1 MRRRTD
7 RVLYIML
14 ILMGLITV
22 LAMMFAGVLGIM
34 YVKEKDKN
42 QEAAVKQAQLEEE
55 VVSAF
60 AGDNNALND
69 EEVQQLVDAKE
80 VEMKAKM
87 KELVQ
92 SEDGG
97 AMTMLRYFF
106 PENLVYYD
114 EGGYVFAPILDTLKK
129 HQLVD
134 ENFHINDRN
143 EIEYIENGIVTSH
156 KGIDVSKYQGDIDWQ
171 AVKADGVEYAFVRLG
186 IRGYGSGK
194 IVLDENF
201 ADNMQGANEAG
212 VKAGVYFFTQAIT
225 VEEAQEEAAFVIE
238 NLAAYDV
245 PYPVVFDVEMIT
257 GQDGRANNL
266 TMQEIGRAHV

>member
-22 LAMMFAGVLGIM
+22 LCMMFAGVLGVM

-55 VVSAF
+55 VVAAF

-143 EIEYIENGIVTSH
+143 EIEYIENGIVT
-156 KGIDVSKYQGDIDWQ
+156 
-171 AVKADGVEYAFVRLG
+171 
-186 IRGYGSGK
+186 
-194 IVLDENF
+194 
-201 ADNMQGANEAG
+201 
-212 VKAGVYFFTQAIT
+212 
-225 VEEAQEEAAFVIE
+225 
-238 NLAAYDV
+238 
-245 PYPVVFDVEMIT
+245 
-257 GQDGRANNL
+257 
-266 TMQEIGRAHV
+266 

>member
-55 VVSAF
+55 VVAAF
-60 AGDNNALND
+60 AGDNNAFND

-97 AMTMLRYFF
+97 AMTMLRLLF
-106 PENLVYYD
+106 P
-114 EGGYVFAPILDTLKK
+114 
-129 HQLVD
+129 
-134 ENFHINDRN
+134 
-143 EIEYIENGIVTSH
+143 
-156 KGIDVSKYQGDIDWQ
+156 
-171 AVKADGVEYAFVRLG
+171 
-186 IRGYGSGK
+186 
-194 IVLDENF
+194 
-201 ADNMQGANEAG
+201 
-212 VKAGVYFFTQAIT
+212 
-225 VEEAQEEAAFVIE
+225 
-238 NLAAYDV
+238 
-245 PYPVVFDVEMIT
+245 
-257 GQDGRANNL
+257 
-266 TMQEIGRAHV
+266 

>member
-55 VVSAF
+55 VVAAF
-60 AGDNNALND
+60 AGDNNAFND

-97 AMTMLRYFF
+97 AMTMLRYFS
-106 PENLVYYD
+106 LR
-114 EGGYVFAPILDTLKK
+114 IWCIMT
-129 HQLVD
+129 
-134 ENFHINDRN
+134 
-143 EIEYIENGIVTSH
+143 
-156 KGIDVSKYQGDIDWQ
+156 
-171 AVKADGVEYAFVRLG
+171 KADMYLHRFW
-186 IRGYGSGK
+186 IRSRN
-194 IVLDENF
+194 IS
-201 ADNMQGANEAG
+201 
-212 VKAGVYFFTQAIT
+212 
-225 VEEAQEEAAFVIE
+225 
-238 NLAAYDV
+238 
-245 PYPVVFDVEMIT
+245 
-257 GQDGRANNL
+257 
-266 TMQEIGRAHV
+266 

>member
-55 VVSAF
+55 VVAAF
-60 AGDNNALND
+60 AGDNNAFND

-114 EGGYVFAPILDTLKK
+114 EGRICICTDSGY
-129 HQLVD
+129 
-134 ENFHINDRN
+134 
-143 EIEYIENGIVTSH
+143 
-156 KGIDVSKYQGDIDWQ
+156 
-171 AVKADGVEYAFVRLG
+171 
-186 IRGYGSGK
+186 
-194 IVLDENF
+194 
-201 ADNMQGANEAG
+201 
-212 VKAGVYFFTQAIT
+212 
-225 VEEAQEEAAFVIE
+225 AQETSVS
-238 NLAAYDV
+238 
-245 PYPVVFDVEMIT
+245 
-257 GQDGRANNL
+257 
-266 TMQEIGRAHV
+266 

>member
-55 VVSAF
+55 VVAAF

-114 EGGYVFAPILDTLKK
+114 EG
-129 HQLVD
+129 
-134 ENFHINDRN
+134 
-143 EIEYIENGIVTSH
+143 
-156 KGIDVSKYQGDIDWQ
+156 
-171 AVKADGVEYAFVRLG
+171 
-186 IRGYGSGK
+186 
-194 IVLDENF
+194 
-201 ADNMQGANEAG
+201 
-212 VKAGVYFFTQAIT
+212 
-225 VEEAQEEAAFVIE
+225 
-238 NLAAYDV
+238 
-245 PYPVVFDVEMIT
+245 
-257 GQDGRANNL
+257 
-266 TMQEIGRAHV
+266 

>member
-55 VVSAF
+55 VVAAF
-60 AGDNNALND
+60 AGDNNAFND

-143 EIEYIENGIVTSH
+143 EIEYIENDEEDDEDDPEMGDFSRYNFSDFTNEFVSLVNTTNLNEKITRFILDH
-156 KGIDVSKYQGDIDWQ
+156 KEDFYDTDIPKEIDGNGDEIDERIS
-171 AVKADGVEYAFVRLG
+171 D
-186 IRGYGSGK
+186 
-194 IVLDENF
+194 
-201 ADNMQGANEAG
+201 
-212 VKAGVYFFTQAIT
+212 
-225 VEEAQEEAAFVIE
+225 
-238 NLAAYDV
+238 
-245 PYPVVFDVEMIT
+245 
-257 GQDGRANNL
+257 
-266 TMQEIGRAHV
+266 